1 MSSRNSI
8 FRHPRRSAVPNP
20 DAGAPRRPL
29 RKRVLHLA
37 VGGVLAASAP
47 FQHASAQS
55 IGELKNQID
64 ALQHKLEEIEKN
76 QNASAAESQRKIT
89 EIEKRT
95 SPEKIVTAGDTPGS
109 FKLPGVDTSVL
120 LYGYV
125 KLDAVYS
132 NPAAVGANN
141 AGNLFLSAQTI
152 PIGPARDFEKSELT
166 FGAQQSRFGLSTYT
180 PTTLGPLTTQI
191 ETDFYGGNGNQV
203 VSNSYNLRLR
213 LAWGTVGGFGAGQY
227 WTNFMNTAA
236 LPDLLDFGG
245 PVGQIFVRQSQV
257 RWTQKFDNGEWAV
270 SAENPESVIATP
282 GNPVTIQAD
291 DDRWP
296 DLVGSVK
303 FSTGTG
309 QFYVAALARNVR
321 VNTAATASDKW
332 GLSLQA
338 SGRVPVFGGDDIR
351 FAAYGG
357 NSIGRY
363 QSGFYVDGVVDT
375 AGNVELPSVIGGYVG
390 YRHLWTDT
398 LRSTLSASAS
408 RANNPAGTFGT
419 VNQSDAS
426 AHVNLIWSPWKKVD
440 LGVEYIYAK
449 REIENG
455 QTGALNRLQFGAK
468 YDF

>member
-1 MSSRNSI
+1 MSSRQSS
-8 FRHPRRSAVPNP
+8 FRHPRWLSVFNPN
-20 DAGAPRRPL
+20 AGSPRRPL
-29 RKRVLHLA
+29 RKSALHLA

-47 FQHASAQS
+47 FAYGQS
-55 IGELKNQID
+55 IDQLKTQID
-64 ALQHKLEEIEKN
+64 ALQRKLEEIEKK
-76 QNASAAESQRKIT
+76 QKAAAAESQRKIT

-95 SPEKIVTAGDTPGS
+95 SPENIITAGDTPGS
-109 FKLPGVDTSVL
+109 FKLPGLDTSVL

-152 PIGPARDFEKSELT
+152 PIGPTRDFEKSELT

-180 PTTLGPLTTQI
+180 PTTFGPLTTQI

-213 LAWGTVGGFGAGQY
+213 LAWGTLGSFGAGQY

-236 LPDLLDFGG
+236 LPDLIDFGG
-245 PVGQIFVRQSQV
+245 PVGQIFIRQSQV
-257 RWTQKFDNGEWAV
+257 RWTQRFANGEWAV
-270 SAENPESVIATP
+270 SAENPESVISTP
-282 GNPVTIQAD
+282 GTPVTSQAD

-296 DLVGSVK
+296 DFVGSVK
-303 FSTGTG
+303 FNTSAG
-309 QFYVAALARNVR
+309 QYYIAALARNVR
-321 VNTAATASDKW
+321 VNTAAAASEKW
-332 GLSLQA
+332 GLSIQA
-338 SGRVPVFGGDDIR
+338 SGRVPVLGRDDIR

-363 QSGFYVDGVVDT
+363 QSGFYVDGVVNT

-390 YRHLWTDT
+390 YRHLWSDK
-398 LRSTLSASAS
+398 LRSTLSVSTS
-408 RANNPAGTFGT
+408 RANNPSGTFGT
-419 VNQSDAS
+419 INQGDKST
-426 AHVNLIWSPWKKVD
+426 HVNLIWSPWKKVD
-440 LGVEYIYAK
+440 LGLEYIYAK

-455 QTGALNRLQFGAK
+455 QSGALNRVQFGAK